1 MNTSLVFAPII
12 INPTGATTAERK
24 LSVVNETQSPSVLLA
39 LVAEKGKL
47 GAAVRSRLGNSGGV
61 DIAKHAAS
69 GNYRPL
75 AEYLSAKTGDVT
87 IISSRAGFEALP
99 DVFRAKELTA
109 RKAKGGGM
117 KLGKDG
123 VEVPGP
129 KLALALEMLQVVE
142 STIEYVAE
150 YHAARL
156 AEKAKAEETA
166 KAEEQSALPQE

>member
-1 MNTSLVFAPII
+1 MSSNLTFAPII
-12 INPTGATTAERK
+12 VNPIGATTAERK

-47 GAAVRSRLGNSGGV
+47 GAAVRQRLGNSGGV

-117 KLGKDG
+117 KMGKDG

-142 STIEYVAE
+142 STIEYVAD
-150 YHAARL
+150 YHVARL
-156 AEKAKAEETA
+156 AEKQAAEKQANEKQALETTG
-166 KAEEQSALPQE
+166 E